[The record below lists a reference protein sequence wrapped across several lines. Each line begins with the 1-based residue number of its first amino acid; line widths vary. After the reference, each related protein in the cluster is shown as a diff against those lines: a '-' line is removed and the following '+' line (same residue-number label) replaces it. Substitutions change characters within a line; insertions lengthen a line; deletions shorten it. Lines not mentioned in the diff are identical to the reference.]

1 MIALSKTQ
9 RRGSVTVT
17 FLLLLTAV
25 IAVGAMAVDFALI
38 ESARTD
44 LRVTCD
50 LASRAAMVDYI
61 ENQDVD
67 SAKERAKTIAQ
78 SNGVMMSNFELDSSD
93 IIPGNSSPDSNN
105 RYIFTANQTPFN
117 SFRVEGKLTDGSRAG
132 ALPLMFSGV
141 HKRDSIEI
149 DERATATETHLDI
162 VLVLDRSGSMAFDLT
177 GTTWQ
182 YPDGDSWVINYYE
195 PPAAGSRWESLENAI
210 GVFLDEMAAKTK
222 LESVALVTYSSTEN
236 YYSSHFDEYFSS
248 TEVTTDSGFTTNY
261 DDIMDSILD
270 IGAEPV
276 IGGTAISSGIDQAV
290 SLMSTS
296 DRYGYSEKVIILFTD
311 GVWNVGYD
319 PVVAAETARDS
330 NITIHTVSFGSNAG
344 ASVMASVASTTGG
357 TAFEAPGDAEL
368 SEAFRD
374 IARSIGLTYTE

>member
-1 MIALSKTQ
+1 MIHTMENK
-9 RRGSVTVT
+9 RRGSITVM

-25 IAVGAMAVDFALI
+25 IAVGAMAVDFALV

-61 ENQDVD
+61 ENQSVG
-67 SAKERAKTIAQ
+67 SAKQKAKQIAKL
-78 SNGVMMSNFELDSSD
+78 NGVLMSDFKLRNADV
-93 IIPGNSSPDSNN
+93 IPGNSSPDANN
-105 RYIFTANQTPFN
+105 RYVFTQGQTPYN

-132 ALPLMFSGV
+132 VLPLMFSGV
-141 HKRDSIEI
+141 HQRESIELQ
-149 DERATATETHLDI
+149 EHSTATETHLDI
-162 VLVLDRSGSMAFDLT
+162 VLVLDRSGSMAFDLS
-177 GTTWQ
+177 GVEWQ
-182 YPDGDSWVINYYE
+182 YPDGDSWVTNYYE
-195 PPAAGSRWESLENAI
+195 PPAPGSRWESLENAI
-210 GVFLDEMAAKTK
+210 EVFLDEMAAKTK
-222 LESVALVTYSSTEN
+222 KESVALVTYSSTEN
-236 YYSSHFDEYFSS
+236 YYSSHFGEYFSS
-248 TEVTTDSGFTTNY
+248 TEVTTDNGFTTNY
-261 DDIMDSILD
+261 DDIMDSIED
-270 IGAEPV
+270 IGDEAV
-276 IGGTAISSGIDQAV
+276 IGGTAISSGIDQAI

-296 DRYGYSEKVIILFTD
+296 ARYGYSEKVIILFTD

-319 PVVAAETARDS
+319 PVTAAATAQAN

-368 SEAFRD
+368 SDAFRD